1 MAIRPRPLKP
11 GDAITAAHLNWNAD
25 QANRWGGMEV
35 SAPLELMQTPGGPL
49 IRLARPQ
56 GWYALLSAESP
67 PGTYSAAERLRDPA
81 TSAWVAGPRS
91 TSTAIEVNG
100 GTGLAGTV
108 QWLTPGVPGEMLF
121 QAIRMGGYVGPTPL
135 TNCSQVPRTDLVL
148 SFGYRDTFAGVDHS
162 VTLTLTYV
170 AGTTPTWSISGVTL
184 TGYFGTHSFTLG
196 CGLAGGVLVPVFT
209 HGVVDSFGNIGS
221 VSYTRDP
228 ASTASPFLF
237 DGHMP
242 GSAAGTYFSFNP
254 NEDRSVVVTA

>member
-1 MAIRPRPLKP
+1 MTDRKEP
-11 GDAITAAHLNWNAD
+11 GDPLGWLASD
-25 QANRWGGMEV
+25 FNRWV
-35 SAPLELMQTPGGPL
+35 KAANA
-49 IRLARPQ
+49 LARVQVSGDLGMHASPAGRVLISPQ
-56 GWYALLSAESP
+56 TGYWALLDTESP
-67 PGTYSAAERLRDPA
+67 PGTYSAVEQLRDPPA

-100 GTGLAGTV
+100 GVGLAGTI
-108 QWLTPGVPGEMLF
+108 QWLTPGAPGEMLF